1 MCQGGKQSP
10 PCANTGALAWV
21 FNKGRHYQRD
31 LLPACADTQ
40 IRAFISVLG
49 ENTKDL
55 SAGL

>member
-1 MCQGGKQSP
+1 MCQGGKQRP
-10 PCANTGALAWV
+10 PCANAGLLARV
-21 FNKGRHYQRD
+21 FNKGWHYQRD

-40 IRAFISVLG
+40 IRALISVLG